1 MGEPSSWSWCSP
13 THVFDSHDAI
23 VKRCS
28 RACQAPPP
36 PAAADTGEA
45 GSGAMKPANRGGSR
59 DPDPSPRRRK
69 ADGGMTPQEMKQ
81 LAELLQNVPGIRS
94 IELKDVKGLAQLLRE
109 APEIGSIEIK
119 GWFGTGVVI
128 TRTSATP
135 TYAPALAPPPTVLA
149 PAAGASEP
157 EAAAVPRA
165 APALKEIK
173 SPMVG
178 TWYKSPE
185 PGADPYVK
193 VGSRVTAGQT
203 VCIIEAMKIMN
214 EIEAEIAGVIR
225 EVCVE
230 DAQPVEF
237 GQVLFRVDPN
247 G

>member
-1 MGEPSSWSWCSP
+1 
-13 THVFDSHDAI
+13 
-23 VKRCS
+23 
-28 RACQAPPP
+28 
-36 PAAADTGEA
+36 
-45 GSGAMKPANRGGSR
+45 
-59 DPDPSPRRRK
+59 
-69 ADGGMTPQEMKQ
+69 MTPQEMKQ

-94 IELKDVKGLAQLLRE
+94 IELKDVEGLAQLLRE
-109 APEIGSIEIK
+109 SPEIGSIEIK

-128 TRTSATP
+128 TRTSAVA
-135 TYAPALAPPPTVLA
+135 TYPQAVAVPAMASAGPAVAPMETGPREAQR
-149 PAAGASEP
+149 PAA
-157 EAAAVPRA
+157 V
-165 APALKEIK
+165 PALKEIK

-178 TWYKSPE
+178 TYYKAPE

-193 VGSRVTAGQT
+193 VGSRVTTGQT

-214 EIEAEIAGVIR
+214 EIEAEITGVIR

>member
-1 MGEPSSWSWCSP
+1 
-13 THVFDSHDAI
+13 
-23 VKRCS
+23 
-28 RACQAPPP
+28 
-36 PAAADTGEA
+36 
-45 GSGAMKPANRGGSR
+45 
-59 DPDPSPRRRK
+59 
-69 ADGGMTPQEMKQ
+69 MTPQEMKQ

-94 IELKDVKGLAQLLRE
+94 IELKDVKNLAQLLRE
-109 APEIGSIEIK
+109 SPEIGSIEIK

-128 TRTSATP
+128 TRTSSGP
-135 TYAPALAPPPTVLA
+135 VYAPAPAPPA
-149 PAAGASEP
+149 PAAVEP
-157 EAAAVPRA
+157 EPREAPRVAAT
-165 APALKEIK
+165 PALKEIK

-178 TWYKSPE
+178 TWYKAPE

-193 VGSRVTAGQT
+193 VGSRVTSGQT

-214 EIEAEIAGVIR
+214 EIEAEITGVIR

>member
-1 MGEPSSWSWCSP
+1 
-13 THVFDSHDAI
+13 
-23 VKRCS
+23 
-28 RACQAPPP
+28 
-36 PAAADTGEA
+36 
-45 GSGAMKPANRGGSR
+45 
-59 DPDPSPRRRK
+59 
-69 ADGGMTPQEMKQ
+69 MTPQEMKQ

-109 APEIGSIEIK
+109 SPEIGSIEIK

-128 TRTSATP
+128 TRTSMM
-135 TYAPALAPPPTVLA
+135 
-149 PAAGASEP
+149 ASYP
-157 EAAAVPRA
+157 QAVAVPVPAGGGAMVAAPVETEPREAPRPPA

-178 TWYKSPE
+178 TYYKAPE

-193 VGSRVTAGQT
+193 VGSRVSPGQT

-214 EIEAEIAGVIR
+214 EIEAEITGVVR

-237 GQVLFRVDPN
+237 GQVLFRVDPH